1 MLLRH
6 LRTSATAALALTTLS
21 TACRPADPL
30 RGRPLVADT
39 ALVGRDIRVLAADS
53 LEGRR
58 TGTAGNDSAAAFIAR
73 RLASL
78 GIDPVIRDTVSC
90 PGTNGESR
98 DCAMA
103 YLQPFVA
110 RPAAAGHG
118 NGVADALP
126 TNNVVGLIRGSDPA
140 LRGQYVILGAH
151 FDHLGRST
159 FGALDPEK
167 GAEIR
172 NGADDNASGTAAVLE
187 LARLLERRPPRR
199 SVLLVLFS
207 GEELGLLGS
216 QHFVERSPVPLDSV
230 QAMLNFDMVGRLRE
244 DKLIVYGVA
253 TASELPAIVEGA
265 NPTPP
270 FRITAVGDG
279 FGPSDHS
286 SFFARNIPVLH
297 FFTDVHEHYHRAS
310 DEAPTINLDGVARVV
325 TFAERITR
333 ELADRPA
340 RLTFVPAPARAAASA
355 SRNSSQAWLGTIP
368 DMAASE
374 TTGLRITGVRA
385 GSPADSGGLQA
396 GDVIIELGGKA
407 VTDLYTY
414 TDALYANQPGDRVT
428 IVYRRGA
435 RQDTARVTLGRRGG

>member
-1 MLLRH
+1 MLLSR
-6 LRTSATAALALTTLS
+6 LRTGHALWLVATTLS
-21 TACRPADPL
+21 AACRPADPL
-30 RGRPLVADT
+30 PQRPAVADT

-58 TGTAGNDSAAAFIAR
+58 TGTAGNDSAATFIAR

-78 GIDPVIRDTVSC
+78 GIEPVIPDTTSC
-90 PGTNGESR
+90 DGNGGR
-98 DCAMA
+98 RNCAMSH
-103 YLQPFVA
+103 LQPFVA
-110 RPAAAGHG
+110 RPAAAGHAA
-118 NGVADALP
+118 GVASSLP
-126 TNNVVGLIRGSDPA
+126 THNVVGLIRGSDPA

-151 FDHLGRST
+151 YDHLGRST

-167 GAEIR
+167 GEEIR

-187 LARLLERRPPRR
+187 LARLLRHQPPRR
-199 SVLLVLFS
+199 SVLVVLFS

-216 QHFVERSPVPLDSV
+216 QHFVERAPVPLDSV

-253 TASELPAIVEGA
+253 TASELPEVVRAA
-265 NPTPP
+265 NSVPP
-270 FRITAVGDG
+270 LRIAAVGDG

-286 SFFARNIPVLH
+286 SFFAKNIPVLH

-310 DEAPTINLDGVARVV
+310 DEAHTINVGGVARIVS
-325 TFAERITR
+325 FAERITR
-333 ELADRPA
+333 DLADRPA
-340 RLTFVPAPARAAASA
+340 RLTFVPAPVTATAGS

-385 GSPADSGGLQA
+385 GSPADSGGLKA
-396 GDVIIELGGKA
+396 GDVIVELGGKA

-414 TDALYANQPGDRVT
+414 TDALYANQPGDRVR
-428 IVYRRGA
+428 IVFLRGA
-435 RQDTARVTLGRRGG
+435 RRDTVQVTLGRRGG